1 MQFAA
6 IPPWLFKAPDTH
18 PKGRMMKN
26 ILFALL
32 LGTLATTARAEI
44 MYYGDDSPT
53 INIARRRIDTA
64 RRGQGYD
71 RRYDDRYR
79 YDRRYDRYDRRY
91 RDYDDYRRDNR
102 RYRDYGYNFDSDNGF
117 NIRYGWG
124 NDRTRIDMRYGNG
137 YRRYRD
143 DYDDGYRRRYR
154 RYRGGW

>member
-44 MYYGDDSPT
+44 MYYGDDSPAT
-53 INIARRRIDTA
+53 NIDRSRIDID
-64 RRGQGYD
+64 RSGQGYD

-79 YDRRYDRYDRRY
+79 YDRRYDRYERRY
-91 RDYDDYRRDNR
+91 RDYDDYRRDSR
-102 RYRDYGYNFDSDNGF
+102 RYRDYGYTFDSDNGF